1 MQAGSFQVCAGKEAG
16 SEAAIHAIYDFYQ
29 QDETETVLPVDA
41 DNAFSSINRK
51 AMLQKISIIITCPVL
66 YRELLLRTSQVICYR
81 ES

>member
-51 AMLQKISIIITCPVL
+51 AMLHKISIIITCPVL